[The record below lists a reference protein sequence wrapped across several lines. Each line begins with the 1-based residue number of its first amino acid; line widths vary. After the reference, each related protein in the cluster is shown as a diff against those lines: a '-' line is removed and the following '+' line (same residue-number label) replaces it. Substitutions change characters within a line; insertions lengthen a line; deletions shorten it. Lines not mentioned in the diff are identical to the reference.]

1 MDEELVPAPVG
12 IHRDASRRTTE
23 PGHLLGDQPIEVTE
37 GVETQYGHRIPPS
50 ACLALIGAKA
60 SPLRACAPRRFFKL
74 TAARIAATLTEI
86 SPIQEACRRG
96 ASIPTSGE

>member
-1 MDEELVPAPVG
+1 MDEELIPAAVG

-37 GVETQYGHRIPPS
+37 GVETQYGHRVPPS

-60 SPLRACAPRRFFKL
+60 SPLRACAPCRFFK
-74 TAARIAATLTEI
+74 APAPSARWRQNRIIALPHAL
-86 SPIQEACRRG
+86 QEPETRQQRM
-96 ASIPTSGE
+96 